1 MSAVSRSAME
11 SAIRTG
17 PLTRSVTRG
26 LTELGA
32 GGAFSP
38 SASFFAG
45 AQGFAYDLSD
55 ASKLY
60 VDSARTVQVATAG
73 DLIGS
78 VSDLSGN
85 GNHAS
90 QATGA
95 SKPAWQTTYATF
107 DGFDDFWSTASL
119 NFTATDK
126 VTVVA
131 GVRKLSDAET
141 GMILEL
147 SQNAGTNT
155 NSFYL
160 ANSGATPNWAVNSR
174 GSAAPASAV
183 GSTGAAPNT
192 AVVSAQC
199 DISGDSLVIRGN
211 GAQLSRSVAD
221 QGTGNYGNYPL
232 YIGRRG
238 GSSLPFNGRIYRMI
252 VIGRLLNATELARA
266 ERWCALNT
274 GVAL

>member
-1 MSAVSRSAME
+1 MPTRP
-11 SAIRTG
+11 ITG

-26 LTELGA
+26 LTELGT

-90 QATGA
+90 QGTTS
-95 SKPAWQTTYATF
+95 SKPAWQTTYAAL
-107 DGFDDFWSTASL
+107 DGFDDFWSIASL

-126 VTVVA
+126 VTVVV
-131 GVRKLSDAET
+131 GLRKLSDAAVGCVT
-141 GMILEL
+141 EL
-147 SQNAGTNT
+147 STNAGTN
-155 NSFYL
+155 
-160 ANSGATPNWAVNSR
+160 SGAFVMFAPFAPSNDYAMRANGTTPQTASKT
-174 GSAAPASAV
+174 GYAAP
-183 GSTGAAPNT
+183 
-192 AVVSAQC
+192 VSSV
-199 DISGDSLVIRGN
+199 ISGAGDIAGDSTVLRVN
-211 GAQLSRSVAD
+211 GAQVTAVGGDL
-221 QGTGNYGNYPL
+221 GTGNLGNYPA
-232 YIGRRG
+232 YIGRRAG
-238 GSSLPFNGRIYRMI
+238 TSLPLNGRIYRMI
-252 VIGRLLNATELARA
+252 VIGRLLNATELAQA
-266 ERWCALNT
+266 ERWCNT
-274 GVAL
+274 TTGAY